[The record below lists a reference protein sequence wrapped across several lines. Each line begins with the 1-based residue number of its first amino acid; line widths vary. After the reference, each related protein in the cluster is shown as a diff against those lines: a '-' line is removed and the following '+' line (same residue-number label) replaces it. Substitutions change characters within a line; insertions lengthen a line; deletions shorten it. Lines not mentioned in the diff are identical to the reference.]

1 MLEPILIPA
10 NGGSDVRVPGSALQ
24 MKAVRAGGPGG
35 QNVNKVASKV
45 ELRVDLG
52 LIEGLDPA
60 ARERL
65 RLRVHNQ
72 TDADG
77 RWVLTSSLTRDQ
89 GANLE
94 DARAKVAR
102 AVQEAM
108 VAPIPRRPTRPTH
121 GSKLRRVTAK
131 KLTGARKQARQNR
144 DWD

>member
-1 MLEPILIPA
+1 MLDIVI
-10 NGGSDVRVPGSALQ
+10 SDTVRVPGAALR

-60 ARERL
+60 ALERL
-65 RLRVHNQ
+65 RRRLRNQ
-72 TDADG
+72 LDADG

-94 DARAKVAR
+94 DARGKVAR
-102 AVQEAM
+102 AVLA
-108 VAPIPRRPTRPTH
+108 VLHAPPPRKPTRPTRA
-121 GSKLRRVTAK
+121 SQARRVQAK
-131 KLTGARKQARQNR
+131 KRTGARKAARGER
-144 DWD
+144 DWE

>member
-1 MLEPILIPA
+1 MLDPILI
-10 NGGSDVRVPGSALQ
+10 SDTVRVPGTAMQ

-35 QNVNKVASKV
+35 QNVNKVSSKI

-60 ARERL
+60 SLERL
-65 RLRVHNQ
+65 RQLVRNQ

-77 RWVLTSSLTRDQ
+77 CWLLTSSLTRDQ
-89 GANLE
+89 RANLE
-94 DARAKVAR
+94 DARGKVAK
-102 AVQEAM
+102 AVQTAM
-108 VAPIPRRPTRPTH
+108 VAPIIRRPTRPTH

-131 KLTGARKQARQNR
+131 KLTGARKQARGNK